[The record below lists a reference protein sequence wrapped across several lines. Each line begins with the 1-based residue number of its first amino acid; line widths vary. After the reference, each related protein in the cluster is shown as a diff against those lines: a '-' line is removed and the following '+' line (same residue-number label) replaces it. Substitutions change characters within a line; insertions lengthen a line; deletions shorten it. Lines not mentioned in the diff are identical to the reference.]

1 MMYAESSYAGP
12 DMHGRTFAAHHFQH
26 IAERDE
32 HLRLRRIMR
41 ACREAEATRRRRDSA
56 YAERSL
62 AA

>member
-1 MMYAESSYAGP
+1 MMYAEASYAGP

-41 ACREAEATRRRRDSA
+41 AFREHGANQFWRDSA
-56 YAERSL
+56 YAERSM